1 MNGRNTMRAAALTDV
16 CKTLLDDF
24 DLTLGEIADLAK
36 DIAGEC
42 EDMLQS
48 QAECTYNNWYDP
60 EGVASRQHTY
70 EETLVAA
77 GRGHL
82 IG

>member
-1 MNGRNTMRAAALTDV
+1 MNRNTMRAAALTDV

-24 DLTLGEIADLAK
+24 DLTLGEIADLAL

-42 EDMLQS
+42 EDILQS
-48 QAECTYNNWYDP
+48 REEAAYEEWYDP
-60 EGVASRQHTY
+60 EAVASRQHIY
-70 EETLVAA
+70 EQTLVAA

-82 IG
+82 IR